1 MKSDFQKGSSE
12 GSDIIMEPRTGT
24 PIEKWDEVNGNV
36 QAPTQIA
43 GAERDTNVMPMVTGD
58 ISQGERFTKLRE
70 STGMNRK
77 DFAEYL
83 DIPYRT
89 MQDWERDVRTMPSY
103 VFSLIEYKV
112 RTEFGIKLPQELDP
126 NTIGNVRK
134 GLEDQVEQN
143 DNNLDGIINNVVN
156 VIDDNANGIPDEDE
170 KSIQELEAER
180 DELARDYYEAQE
192 NLELYMLS
200 SGGESDYS
208 DSMTADVKEMGRE
221 LKDLESRIE
230 KMKENGHTDGNNNV
244 EKTSLLKM
252 LHDCKAES
260 DDRPYRERHLE
271 LEL

>member
-1 MKSDFQKGSSE
+1 
-12 GSDIIMEPRTGT
+12 MEPRTGT
-24 PIEKWDEVNGNV
+24 PIEKWDEVNGNI
-36 QAPTQIA
+36 QAPTQIV

-58 ISQGERFTKLRE
+58 ISQGERFTQLRE

-77 DFAEYL
+77 EFAEYL

-89 MQDWERDVRTMPSY
+89 MQDWERDVRTMPAY

-126 NTIGNVRK
+126 NTIGNVRR

-170 KSIQELEAER
+170 KLYER
-180 DELARDYYEAQE
+180 QAATEKVVTPKVSAHD
-192 NLELYMLS
+192 
-200 SGGESDYS
+200 
-208 DSMTADVKEMGRE
+208 KE
-221 LKDLESRIE
+221 
-230 KMKENGHTDGNNNV
+230 

-252 LHDCKAES
+252 LHDCKPE
-260 DDRPYRERHLE
+260 DDGRPYRQLAPE
-271 LEL
+271 LVL

>member
-1 MKSDFQKGSSE
+1 
-12 GSDIIMEPRTGT
+12 MEPRTGT

-58 ISQGERFTKLRE
+58 ISQGDRFVQLRE

-77 DFAEYL
+77 EFAEYL

-112 RTEFGIKLPQELDP
+112 RTEFGMKLPQELDP
-126 NTIGNVRK
+126 NTIGNVRR
-134 GLEDQVEQN
+134 GLEDQLEQN
-143 DNNLDGIINNVVN
+143 DNMIGDGILNNTQT

-170 KSIQELEAER
+170 KLYER
-180 DELARDYYEAQE
+180 Q
-192 NLELYMLS
+192 
-200 SGGESDYS
+200 
-208 DSMTADVKEMGRE
+208 TATEKVVTPKVSVHDKE
-221 LKDLESRIE
+221 
-230 KMKENGHTDGNNNV
+230 

-252 LHDCKAES
+252 LHDCKPED
-260 DDRPYRERHLE
+260 DDRPYRQMAPE
-271 LEL
+271 LVL

>member
-1 MKSDFQKGSSE
+1 
-12 GSDIIMEPRTGT
+12 MEPRTGT
-24 PIEKWDEVNGNV
+24 PIEKWDEVNGNI

-58 ISQGERFTKLRE
+58 ISQGERFTQLRE

-77 DFAEYL
+77 EFAEYL

-89 MQDWERDVRTMPSY
+89 MQDWERDVRTMPAY

-126 NTIGNVRK
+126 NTIGNVRR

-170 KSIQELEAER
+170 KLYER
-180 DELARDYYEAQE
+180 QAATEKVVTPKVSAHD
-192 NLELYMLS
+192 
-200 SGGESDYS
+200 
-208 DSMTADVKEMGRE
+208 KE
-221 LKDLESRIE
+221 
-230 KMKENGHTDGNNNV
+230 

-252 LHDCKAES
+252 LHDCKPE
-260 DDRPYRERHLE
+260 DDGRPYRQLAPE
-271 LEL
+271 LVL